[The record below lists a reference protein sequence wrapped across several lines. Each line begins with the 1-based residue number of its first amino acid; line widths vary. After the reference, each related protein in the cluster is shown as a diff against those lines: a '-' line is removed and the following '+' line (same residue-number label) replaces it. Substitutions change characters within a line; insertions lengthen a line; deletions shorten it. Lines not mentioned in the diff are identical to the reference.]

1 MALHDHCATARLA
14 FLISDALRPVVH
26 GLGLSTPDARYDN
39 FAHRTL
45 CSRPNIRLHLRSA
58 DCLRNR
64 IHFSRVLD
72 IFGKGTSA
80 ED

>member
-39 FAHRTL
+39 FAHKTL
-45 CSRPNIRLHLRSA
+45 CSRPNIRLHSRSA
-58 DCLRNR
+58 DRL
-64 IHFSRVLD
+64 
-72 IFGKGTSA
+72 
-80 ED
+80 